1 MVGGLG
7 GEVKNGDDSSKAE
20 HRVRGRMRFFERFEP
35 DRRSSNWNAN
45 DNEWGGSSV
54 LENLVRTF
62 AKPVPDDRWPT
73 ISQR

>member
-1 MVGGLG
+1 MQ
-7 GEVKNGDDSSKAE
+7 
-20 HRVRGRMRFFERFEP
+20 FFERFEP